1 MRRLALRS
9 WLLLP
14 LLATL
19 VVGTTLLGLFVH
31 RAVERDLIAT
41 IDDELA
47 RAVVVRLEPEGRPPG
62 GGGAPPPQIDD
73 EDADAPLQVILSPDG
88 RVIEARGGGEEL
100 AGRGLDRFVG
110 LTTYETL
117 DGEPRMR
124 IASVPLTEGRT
135 GVVALPLTDVDESL
149 SSLRRNLAIGGVAL
163 FVAQA
168 LVIAFVVRLVNKP
181 VGRLSTTSHRI
192 AEGDLDSVVPGGSGP
207 REVADLADD
216 LNGMVGRL
224 RSTIA
229 EREVAASEAERARED
244 MERFMAD
251 ASHELRTPLTALKGF
266 SDLHA
271 EGMLDEDGVD
281 RAMAR
286 IGTES
291 QRLTTLVNDLL
302 RLLRPTDATSMEPVD
317 LAAIASAVVHDL
329 RAAYPDHPISLDL
342 GTDDGVVTG
351 DPARLHQAVLNLAA
365 NACQHTPVGTAV
377 CVAVDRDREGVVLRV
392 VDQGPGLDAELAER
406 IFEPFV
412 RGDESRSRR
421 EHDGAGLGMTITRR
435 ITEQHGG
442 TVVVDHTPG
451 GGTTV
456 VLGLP
461 AVTRAALDA
470 GAPRPPS

>member
-1 MRRLALRS
+1 MRRLTLRS

-19 VVGTTLLGLFVH
+19 VVGTTLLGVFVH
-31 RAVERDLIAT
+31 RAVERDLIASL
-41 IDDELA
+41 DDELA
-47 RAVVVRLEPEGRPPG
+47 RAVVVRLQPEGRPPG
-62 GGGAPPPQIDD
+62 DGGAPPPQVD
-73 EDADAPLQVILSPDG
+73 EEADAPVQVVLDSG
-88 RVIEARGGGEEL
+88 GAAIEARGGGEEL
-100 AGRGLDRFVG
+100 VDRGLDRFLG
-110 LTTYETL
+110 ATTTGTL
-117 DGEPRMR
+117 DGEPRLR
-124 IASVPLTEGRT
+124 IASVALAEGRT

-163 FVAQA
+163 FAAQA

-192 AEGDLDSVVPGGSGP
+192 AEGDLDAVVPGGSGP

-229 EREVAASEAERARED
+229 EREVAASEAERARQD

-286 IGTES
+286 IGAES

-317 LAAIASAVVHDL
+317 LAAIASAVVHDV
-329 RAAYPDHPISLDL
+329 RAAYPEHSISLDL
-342 GTDDGVVTG
+342 GTDHGVVTG

-365 NACQHTPVGTAV
+365 NACQHTPAGTAV
-377 CVAVDRDREGVVLRV
+377 GVCVDSEGERVVLRV
-392 VDQGPGLDAELAER
+392 VDHGPGVEPALADR

-421 EHDGAGLGMTITRR
+421 DHDGAGLGMTITRR

-442 TVVVDHTPG
+442 TVAVEHTPG

-456 VLGLP
+456 ILGLP
-461 AVTRAALDA
+461 ARL
-470 GAPRPPS
+470 PNL

>member
-1 MRRLALRS
+1 MRRLPLRS

-19 VVGTTLLGLFVH
+19 VVGTTLLGVFVH
-31 RAVERDLIAT
+31 RAVERDLTASL
-41 IDDELA
+41 DDEL
-47 RAVVVRLEPEGRPPG
+47 RRVVVVRLQPEARPPG
-62 GGGAPPPQIDD
+62 EGGAPPPEVD
-73 EDADAPLQVILSPDG
+73 EDAAAPLQVVVDPDG
-88 RVIEARGGGEEL
+88 EVIEARGGGEEL
-100 AGRGLDRFVG
+100 AARDLDEYLG
-110 LTTYETL
+110 STTTGTL
-117 DGEPRMR
+117 DGEPRLR
-124 IASVPLTEGRT
+124 FASVSLGGGRT
-135 GVVALPLTDVDESL
+135 GMVALPLTDVDESL
-149 SSLRRNLAIGGVAL
+149 ASLRRNLVIGGVAL

-168 LVIAFVVRLVNKP
+168 FVIAFVVRLVNRP
-181 VGRLSTTSHRI
+181 VGRLSATSHRI
-192 AEGDLDSVVPGGSGP
+192 AEGDLDAVVPGVGGP

-216 LNGMVGRL
+216 LHGMVGRL

-229 EREVAASEAERARED
+229 ERETAATEAERARAD

-271 EGMLDEDGVD
+271 GGMLDSEGVD

-291 QRLTTLVNDLL
+291 ERLTALVNDLL
-302 RLLRPTDATSMEPVD
+302 RLLRPTDATTMEPVD
-317 LAAIASAVVHDL
+317 LNAIASAAVHDL
-329 RAAYPDHPISLDL
+329 RAAYSAHPITLDL
-342 GTDDGVVTG
+342 GTADSTVVG

-365 NACQHTPVGTAV
+365 NACQHTPAGTAV
-377 CVAVDRDREGVVLRV
+377 RVAVDRDADRVVLRV
-392 VDQGPGLDAELAER
+392 VDRGPGVDPALAER
-406 IFEPFV
+406 VFEPFV

-442 TVVVDHTPG
+442 TVAVEPTPG

-461 AVTRAALDA
+461 APSS
-470 GAPRPPS
+470 GA